1 MQSFFSAVFVRLTS
15 NARLSLNEPESE
27 PKAA

>member
-1 MQSFFSAVFVRLTS
+1 MQSFFSAVF
-15 NARLSLNEPESE
+15 AAADIECPFKFEWPESE